1 MIVPVN
7 AETETL
13 PPNLDEALRAARA
26 AGRAVLVRTSSK
38 AESVPPWSRL
48 ALALQSGMELAAFS
62 PPGGQWELLGL
73 GAARRVVA
81 TGAGRI
87 AKASSTIAALN
98 ETLVQDEHLADVP
111 LWIGGFAF
119 HHERD
124 ALAGSWRQ
132 WNTLEF
138 VVPQTLYFQRGG
150 QILHVTTLE
159 VAPDE
164 NKEELRARWLKLQNP
179 LPDEAP
185 RWPAGRP
192 LRFDEEAPAA
202 RRQWKELVDSA
213 LNAVREHNLRKVV
226 VARYASARSDD
237 ALLRVAPAMTK
248 LRATFPNCASFILRR
263 PEGSCFVGATPEVLV
278 ATEAGT
284 LRTMAL
290 AGTMPRGADEAA
302 DHANRDALQRSEK
315 DQQEHRIVL
324 DEILR
329 GLSRLGIEVRER
341 LSQEVVSYSN
351 VHHLCTPVVAERPA
365 DVGLLE
371 LAAALHPTPAVCG
384 TPVAQAYEWL
394 AQHEN
399 WERGWYAGAVGWLD
413 ASGDGALH
421 VALRS
426 ALVSSDRVEAF
437 AGAGIV
443 EASEPQRE
451 WQETD
456 AKLRAVIDA
465 FERGDEAAL
474 EHEAALR
481 PNAGMEAARLNDAMR
496 SER

>member
-13 PPNLDEALRAARA
+13 PPLLAEALRAARET
-26 AGRAVLVRTSSK
+26 GRPVLVRTSSEV
-38 AESVPPWSRL
+38 AERPWSRV
-48 ALALQSGMELAAFS
+48 ALALQSGVELAAFS

-73 GAARRVVA
+73 GAACRVVA

-87 AKASSTIAALN
+87 AKASSAVAAIN

-124 ALAGSWRQ
+124 ALAGSWQQ

-138 VVPQTLYFQRGG
+138 VVPQTLYFERDGCV
-150 QILHVTTLE
+150 LCVTTLE
-159 VAPDE
+159 VNPEDE
-164 NKEELRARWLKLQNP
+164 EQELHVRWLRLQSP
-179 LPDEAP
+179 PRQEALRRP
-185 RWPAGRP
+185 VGRP

-202 RRQWKELVDSA
+202 RRQWEELVDSA

-226 VARYASARSDD
+226 VARYASARSNE
-237 ALLRVAPAMTK
+237 ALLRVAPAMMK

-278 ATEAGT
+278 ATEGDN

-290 AGTMPRGADEAA
+290 AGTMPRGADERM
-302 DHANRDALQRSEK
+302 DRANRDALQRSDK

-351 VHHLCTPVVAERPA
+351 VHHLCTPVVAERPEN
-365 DVGLLE
+365 VGLLE

-413 ASGDGALH
+413 ASGNGALH

-426 ALVSSDRVEAF
+426 ALVSADRVEAF

-465 FERGDEAAL
+465 FERADDGAPEHAA
-474 EHEAALR
+474 ATPAD
-481 PNAGMEAARLNDAMR
+481 GARVASQANEAMR